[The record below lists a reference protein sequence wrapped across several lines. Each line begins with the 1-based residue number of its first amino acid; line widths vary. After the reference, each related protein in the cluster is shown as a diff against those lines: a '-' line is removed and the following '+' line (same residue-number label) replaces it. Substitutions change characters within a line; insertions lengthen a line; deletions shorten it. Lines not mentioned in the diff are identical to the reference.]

1 MKENPIDKIHA
12 LGLLLDDLRVKVY
25 KTLPYNNGYLT
36 TEQIYILCAIKK
48 EISLAEEE
56 LLKQTENESN
66 TNTD

>member
-1 MKENPIDKIHA
+1 MKENPIDKLHA
-12 LGLLLDDLRVKVY
+12 LGLLLDDLRVKVR